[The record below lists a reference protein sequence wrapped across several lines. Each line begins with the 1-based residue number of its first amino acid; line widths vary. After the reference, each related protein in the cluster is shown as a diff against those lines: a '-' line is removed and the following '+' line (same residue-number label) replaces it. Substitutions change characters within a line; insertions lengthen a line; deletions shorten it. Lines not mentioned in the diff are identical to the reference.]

1 LPPHGIRPSADEEAP
16 KRRATTKPKPAAA
29 SAKKPAATAAPR
41 TTGGMSDAD
50 LRARLVESY
59 ETLGTLMAGMGYMRR
74 NPGLALAGFNVIA
87 SAGEQADIDVRT
99 CRTNPRLRALL
110 VRFLDSSAT
119 MQFVG
124 AKVALAAPALAAFA
138 PHPFVTGIANRAIKP
153 EAHVMA
159 LEAMPDLF
167 VTPEPAPD
175 PAATNAAVP

>member
-1 LPPHGIRPSADEEAP
+1 MPPHGIRPSAAEEPP
-16 KRRATTKPKPAAA
+16 KRRA
-29 SAKKPAATAAPR
+29 AKKPAAAAPPKKPPAAAAPR
-41 TTGGMSDAD
+41 ASGGLTDAD
-50 LRARLVESY
+50 LRARLVDSY
-59 ETLGTLMAGMGYMRR
+59 QTLGTLLAGMGYMRR

-87 SAGEQADIDVRT
+87 SAEEQADIDVRA

-153 EAHVMA
+153 EAHAMA

-167 VTPEPAPD
+167 IAPEPAAD
-175 PAATNAAVP
+175 PAASNAAVP